1 MKVYGLLAP
10 GIGAGRNLKKLMIDL
25 SKISGFP
32 LSRLALARKSAQI
45 IARHY
50 LAICRYPT

>member
-10 GIGAGRNLKKLMIDL
+10 GIGAGRSLKKLMIDL